1 MTMSTTLIP
10 LLYQTRTL
18 QRLPRVIFRPFALRN
33 LSQFASSR
41 AQQSGRPWQSQKRNG
56 PDAIPFELP
65 DDVKITEEEVGEP
78 PEPEEGRTT
87 ITPTERDAFEQIF
100 QEIAAR
106 SNGRRPRFGAQP
118 GKGRERTSAHPA
130 NVIIQDAARGYTTPQ
145 EPSFTATDRAEAL
158 QRFPPSLRRAAML
171 ALGLKAPGEH
181 DEARNK
187 DVSAE
192 AEYQEDDDASME
204 SSPSSLRNMELR
216 HQEQSRVES
225 RMSGAETDFELWDII
240 EEEVFS
246 MVEKLGIDSGQRSKR
261 KARKHSRK
269 PTTPSENDELAM
281 DVYGPLYPSL
291 LLSGLHRLDEA
302 FAKPS
307 PLALAILPRI
317 KQLGL
322 ASYVL
327 GATTPFYNSLMSIL
341 WHRYHNVAAVIS
353 LWDEMHHAGL
363 SYDPASLHTLEQAR
377 QSLEQYD
384 GPFHEMLMTAE
395 FEPAVQ
401 LRIRRCQSQ
410 EGIAET

>member
-1 MTMSTTLIP
+1 MSTTLIP

-18 QRLPRVIFRPFALRN
+18 QRLPISIFKPLALRH
-33 LSQFASSR
+33 LTQSASSR
-41 AQQSGRPWQSQKRNG
+41 ARQSARPWQSQKRSG

-65 DDVKITEEEVGEP
+65 DDVKVTEEEVGEP
-78 PEPEEGRTT
+78 PEIEGGRTT

-106 SNGRRPRFGAQP
+106 GNGRRSRFGAQP
-118 GKGRERTSAHPA
+118 GKRRERTSAHPA
-130 NVIIQDAARGYTTPQ
+130 NVIIQDAARDFTTPQ
-145 EPSFTATDRAEAL
+145 EPSFTATDRAEAM

-171 ALGLKAPGEH
+171 AFGLKSPGEH
-181 DEARNK
+181 DEARNRG
-187 DVSAE
+187 VTAE
-192 AEYQEDDDASME
+192 AESQEDEDASIE
-204 SSPSSLRNMELR
+204 SSALSLRNIELR
-216 HQEQSRVES
+216 HQEQGRVES
-225 RMSGAETDFELWDII
+225 RMSGAKTDFELWDII

-261 KARKHSRK
+261 KARRHSRK
-269 PTTPSENDELAM
+269 TTAPSENEELGM

-302 FAKPS
+302 FARPS
-307 PLALAILPRI
+307 PLALAMLPRI

-327 GATTPFYNSLMSIL
+327 GATTPFYNSLMAIL

-363 SYDPASLHTLEQAR
+363 SYDQASLRTLEQAQ

-384 GPFHEMLMTAE
+384 GPFQEMLMTAE

-401 LRIRRCQSQ
+401 LRIQRCQTQ
-410 EGIAET
+410 EITET